1 MRIIPALLALAMGI
15 LALALIISSPEASE
29 ELLERPSIAA
39 HDLGDDPI
47 LDRLW
52 MECSTWNLEACE
64 ELQLLSGPLSEY
76 GRFASEILEKADGS

>member
-1 MRIIPALLALAMGI
+1 MRIIPALLAMMMGLMAI
-15 LALALIISSPEASE
+15 LLILEAPEAPE
-29 ELLERPSIAA
+29 ELQERPGIEA

-64 ELQLLSGPLSEY
+64 ELRLLSGPLSEY
-76 GRFASEILEKADGS
+76 GQFASEILEKADGS